1 MSAQPPL
8 RPARFVAAAAVSLL
22 AALSTLAPA
31 CRRSSHPVPS
41 GALAVL
47 PEFETVDGGRLS
59 LGTEA
64 GNVIVINR
72 WASWCGPC
80 REEVPGLVA
89 LLKRHGA
96 EGLRV
101 YGLNDEERDV
111 QVSSARALG
120 ITYPLLKDPGSLPKP
135 FEPSGYIPETYLI
148 ARDGRLVETI
158 LGYHDQAAFAKAIE
172 PLLRE
177 KAR

>member
-1 MSAQPPL
+1 MSAQQSI

-31 CRRSSHPVPS
+31 CRRSSAPVPA

-47 PEFETVDGGRLS
+47 PEFETIDGGRLS

-80 REEVPGLVA
+80 RQEVPGLMA
-89 LLKRHGA
+89 LAKKHGPD
-96 EGLRV
+96 GLRI

-111 QVSSARALG
+111 QRASARDLG
-120 ITYPLLKDPGSLPKP
+120 ISYPLLKDPGNLPRP

-172 PLLRE
+172 PLLKE
-177 KAR
+177 KGR